1 LVDIDPTHSK
11 TWLRGAVH
19 AFGNCGGLSDGI
31 NSLQT
36 AIIYGFPAIQIDSWI
51 LVAVNIS
58 LRLRINRQ
66 FNVVAVYATICDILA
81 CSNKTIVK
89 TGIDNPS
96 HLPHPAINST

>member
-1 LVDIDPTHSK
+1 LVDIDPTHTK

-31 NSLQT
+31 KSLQT
-36 AIIYGFPAIQIDSWI
+36 AIVYGFLTFQIDSWV

-66 FNVVAVYATICDILA
+66 FNVVAVYATIFDILA
-81 CSNKTIVK
+81 CSNKTIIK
-89 TGIDNPS
+89 SGIDKSS
-96 HLPHPAINST
+96 HLPHRAINST